1 MKKLILLIALV
12 ASPAF
17 AQEEEQEIQI
27 EMFDFN
33 QHIPSLDKNSQQVKD
48 IERFQWFTQD
58 YLGYDQE
65 SGLIIDIRYS
75 VIPNEITPM
84 WGLSIE
90 QNRDLNKHPSWWA
103 SRSLDQGQLKTF
115 KSMLTGE
122 V

>member
-84 WGLSIE
+84 
-90 QNRDLNKHPSWWA
+90 
-103 SRSLDQGQLKTF
+103 
-115 KSMLTGE
+115 
-122 V
+122 